1 VILDAIAKRQS
12 IRSYKDEPI
21 KEDELREVLDAGR
34 IAPSGCNK
42 QPWTFV
48 VVQDRVMIGKLV
60 HAIGGQDFVG
70 KAAALVVACKDGI
83 GYHIGKRYDGGVI
96 DITIALDHMTLQ
108 AASIGIGTCWLGM
121 YDGEEVEQLLGI
133 PAQNPVVAILAMGY
147 PEGESGRKPRR
158 KDLDSIICWEKFTT

>member
-1 VILDAIAKRQS
+1 MILDAIEKRQS
-12 IRSYKDEPI
+12 IRAYKDEPI
-21 KEDELREVLDAGR
+21 KEDELREVLEAGWM
-34 IAPSGCNK
+34 APSGCNK
-42 QPWTFV
+42 QPWKFV
-48 VVQDRVMIGKLV
+48 VVQDRAMIGKLV
-60 HAIGGQDFVG
+60 HAIGGQEFVG
-70 KAAALVVACKDGI
+70 KAAALVVACKDGT

-147 PEGESGRKPRR
+147 PEGEPGRKPRR
-158 KDLDSIICWEKFTT
+158 KAFDDVVCWEKFTT